1 MADGEDAPALAT
13 RQAALSARRAFML
26 QILGKPTS
34 INVRKVLWT
43 CVELDLPHTL
53 APHGIGFQP
62 TDTPEFLALNP
73 NGLVPVLRDGD
84 FVLWESN
91 TICRYLAAAHPPADL
106 LPPAPRERARV
117 EQWMDWQAGELNNAW
132 RYAFMA
138 LVRQSP
144 AHADAQALAASVANW
159 NRHMAML
166 DAQLD
171 KTGAFV
177 TGADFT
183 LADVVLGLSLN
194 RWSMTPLPAASRP
207 PTPALEAYHQRLLAR
222 PGYRQHGANGTP

>member
-1 MADGEDAPALAT
+1 
-13 RQAALSARRAFML
+13 ML
-26 QILGKPTS
+26 QIFGKPTS

-43 CVELDLPHTL
+43 CAELDLPHEL
-53 APHGIGFQP
+53 QPFGSGFEP
-62 TDTPEFLALNP
+62 TDTRAFLALNP
-73 NGLVPVLRDGD
+73 NGLVPVMRDGE

-91 TICRYLAAAHPPADL
+91 TICRYLASKHASADL
-106 LPPAPRERARV
+106 LPQSPRERALV

-144 AHADAQALAASVANW
+144 AHADADAIASSVTNW

-166 DAQLD
+166 DAQLR

-177 TGADFT
+177 TGARFT

-194 RWSMTPLPAASRP
+194 RWLMTPIASNARLALPTLA
-207 PTPALEAYHQRLLAR
+207 AYHERLLER
-222 PGYRQHGANGTP
+222 PGYRLHGANGTP